1 MSSFLRWALR
11 EMRPALR
18 GPELQ
23 ESLDLRR
30 ALNCLAARGSS
41 SSQSGPLDDNASLS
55 LSQKRELVHT
65 SVMAQLLQLLRAVA
79 ETDAGESARRR
90 RHRHHPND
98 GSGPDPNAFPL
109 NTAARAGGVSRTPSA
124 NVASDE
130 YQDELQRL
138 VGFAVRPAPSG
149 APGAGQ
155 GVWLNGRASIGS
167 VVRTGQSADL
177 NLRTAECFET
187 RDHAPYTSVFLERNP
202 PPFPLSRRR

>member
-109 NTAARAGGVSRTPSA
+109 NTAARAGGVSEHRAQTWHRTSTRTSCSA
-124 NVASDE
+124 SWGLLSD
-130 YQDELQRL
+130 R
-138 VGFAVRPAPSG
+138 RRR
-149 APGAGQ
+149 APGCRPRRVAQWARFDWISGED
-155 GVWLNGRASIGS
+155 RA
-167 VVRTGQSADL
+167 
-177 NLRTAECFET
+177 
-187 RDHAPYTSVFLERNP
+187 ERRSEP
-202 PPFPLSRRR
+202 AYR